1 MKVIIFLVISAL
13 VIWFVYWLV
22 DSSGSRQFGYGVV
35 VGKKFTKGYWQTRL
49 ITTLQTDANGV
60 TTSSMHPQT
69 TWIPDSYVLRIHVA
83 DDIVNQSVSKMLYE
97 SIEEGENIP
106 VEYSR
111 GRLSDK
117 VYIKKVGNDILI

>member
-1 MKVIIFLVISAL
+1 M
-13 VIWFVYWLV
+13 
-22 DSSGSRQFGYGVV
+22 
-35 VGKKFTKGYWQTRL
+35 